1 MGKNILRVNP
11 DMATKGKLATENH
24 VLAFYLFHL
33 CSFELTVLMMS
44 HFCH

>member
-33 CSFELTVLMMS
+33 CSHELTVLMMS